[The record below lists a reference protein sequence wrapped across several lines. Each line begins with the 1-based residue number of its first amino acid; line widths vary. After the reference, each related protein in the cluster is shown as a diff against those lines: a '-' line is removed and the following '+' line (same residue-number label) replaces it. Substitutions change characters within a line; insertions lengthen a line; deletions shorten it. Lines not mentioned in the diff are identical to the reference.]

1 MLKNYVSKH
10 KKVRFGFALL
20 SSKCLLIKNIDNLL
34 LKISQNFIIEKN
46 FLWSSLLVIIHR
58 ANIYLFKVHNR
69 NTRKRCKIGSKLTI
83 KTPERRQ

>member
-34 LKISQNFIIEKN
+34 LKISENFINEN
-46 FLWSSLLVIIHR
+46 
-58 ANIYLFKVHNR
+58 
-69 NTRKRCKIGSKLTI
+69 
-83 KTPERRQ
+83 KT